1 MKLGQATRKK
11 TKRETEKFSDMRN
24 LLIRTASG
32 IVFLAIFLTA
42 LLWHPLAY
50 CAIFTAVVA
59 IMMTEYNKITLGGK
73 EKAAGVISVLTGI
86 ATFVLFF
93 LSSFY
98 NMDTKWLLIIPVMI
112 TIIFFCIL
120 FSKDREAY
128 GKAIYSIAAVPYIA
142 LPFAV
147 TNLVVFDGLGGFN
160 GLVLLAIMIVIWV
173 SDVGAYLVGI
183 TLGRKL
189 GHKLFP
195 SVSPN
200 KSWVGYF
207 GGLLFALAT
216 GYVIGITGM
225 TNITTL
231 HWLPLALIIN
241 ITSTLGDLAES
252 QLKRNFG
259 VKDSGKI
266 MPGHGGLMDRFDG
279 ALTAFP
285 AAVLYI
291 FIIN

>member
-1 MKLGQATRKK
+1 
-11 TKRETEKFSDMRN
+11 MRN

-59 IMMTEYNKITLGGK
+59 IMMTEYNRITLGGK

-86 ATFVLFF
+86 TTFILFF
-93 LSSFY
+93 ATTHYKL
-98 NMDTKWLLIIPVMI
+98 NPALLLTIPVMVSV
-112 TIIFFCIL
+112 IFFCIL
-120 FSKDREAY
+120 FCKNKEAY
-128 GKAIYSIAAVPYIA
+128 GKAVYSIAAVPYIA

-147 TNLVVFDGLGGFN
+147 TNLVVIDGQGGFN

-173 SDVGAYLVGI
+173 SDVGAYLAGI
-183 TLGRKL
+183 TLGRKFTR
-189 GHKLFP
+189 KLFP

-200 KSWVGYF
+200 KSWAGYF
-207 GGLLFALAT
+207 GGLFFALVA

-225 TNITTL
+225 TDIPTL
-231 HWLPLALIIN
+231 YWLPLALIIN
-241 ITSTLGDLAES
+241 ITSTLGDLVES

-266 MPGHGGLMDRFDG
+266 MPGHGGLLDRFDG
-279 ALTAFP
+279 ALAAFP

-291 FIIN
+291 YLIS